1 MDAFINFLHDDF
13 ISLYPANVSSIQDHL
28 ECAEA
33 MVEYLFAFVPLVAK
47 STTQAAR
54 YDILA
59 IVLSEINNFLTD
71 RLLPLVMPD
80 SKLLSGTNLGDIHSI
95 ITWISKYQFHI
106 LHIYCPTTVS
116 SNNPKGSIKS
126 SKITNIHGF
135 TLVNYIPSLCDRY
148 VYGDSA
154 SKGALAHLTNHCSVV
169 WSNVIATPLQMLQQ
183 HKDGSFYT
191 FAPTD
196 IWEALNQHL
205 SLAIASETKILYA
218 LIIEVIASALASV
231 ISEIR

>member
-1 MDAFINFLHDDF
+1 M
-13 ISLYPANVSSIQDHL
+13 NVSAIQEHL
-28 ECAEA
+28 ECADA

-47 STTQAAR
+47 SSNQAAR

-59 IVLSEINNFLTD
+59 IVLSEINSLLTN
-71 RLLPLVMPD
+71 RLLPLVVPD
-80 SKLLSGTNLGDIHSI
+80 STLLTDSNLGDIHSI
-95 ITWISKYQFHI
+95 ITWISKYQYNI
-106 LHIYCPTTVS
+106 LHIYCPTTVN
-116 SNNPKGSIKS
+116 SNNPKGSIKN

-135 TLVNYIPSLCDRY
+135 SLVNYIPALCDRY
-148 VYGDSA
+148 VYGDKS

-169 WSNVIATPLQMLQQ
+169 WSNVRSNPLQMMQQ

-205 SLAIASETKILYA
+205 SLAISSETKILYA
-218 LIIEVIASALASV
+218 LMIEVIASALASV